1 MIYTISNGLLV
12 ELESVTEV
20 QISIRTYRP
29 IAPVDN
35 RITPKPRK
43 IEEDDVII
51 DIMREVF
58 EDITKRRG

>member
-43 IEEDDVII
+43 IEEDDVIT
-51 DIMREVF
+51 DIM
-58 EDITKRRG
+58 